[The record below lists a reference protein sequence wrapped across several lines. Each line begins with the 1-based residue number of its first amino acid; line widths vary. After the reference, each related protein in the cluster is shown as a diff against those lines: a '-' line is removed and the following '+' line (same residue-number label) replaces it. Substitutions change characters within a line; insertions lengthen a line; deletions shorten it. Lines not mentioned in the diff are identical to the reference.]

1 MAGVYSAATDGMLTG
16 DIDVINDEVRAWLV
30 TDAYTPNYSTHAAI
44 ADVPS
49 GARVMSAV
57 VTGKNVTNG
66 RFTANGTTF
75 AAATGPDVTAVVVE
89 ADGTLLAYVDD
100 FGAGPGGTTLSLNGS
115 DITVNWPGTGII
127 AVG

>member
-1 MAGVYSAATDGMLTG
+1 MAGVYDAATDGMLTG
-16 DIDVINDEVRAWLV
+16 DIDVIGGEVRAWLV
-30 TDAYTPNYSTHAAI
+30 TDAYTPNYSTHSAI
-44 ADVPS
+44 SDVPS

-66 RFTANGTTF
+66 RFTASGTTF
-75 AAATGPDVTAVVVE
+75 AAATGPDVSAIVLE
-89 ADGTLLAYVDD
+89 AAGTLLAYVDD